1 MRPALA
7 SSNVS
12 LLTRT
17 EGRRLV
23 TDASGRSVTAVE
35 LLGAERLIYG
45 ELGGEPLIVRAD
57 EAAGAPAVGATLQV
71 RAPEARLHWFDASTG
86 QRL

>member
-1 MRPALA
+1 MLDEANLAFSRCRKCNCCDGFPCLVHAKSDADVLGMRPALA

-17 EGRRLV
+17 EVRRLV

-35 LLGAERLIYG
+35 LLRD
-45 ELGGEPLIVRAD
+45 GEPLRVS
-57 EAAGAPAVGATLQV
+57 GSPN
-71 RAPEARLHWFDASTG
+71 
-86 QRL
+86 